1 MARTNFTSDF
11 LNDFAIVSYR
21 RLTS

>member
-1 MARTNFTSDF
+1 MARTILTSAF